1 MAGCPGKRPA
11 QDACIEGD
19 EPMSETPATSPQA
32 NPELTVR
39 PVVIRSWPK
48 IVMMVPTLIVALIC
62 GVVMAM
68 KGMPDPQ
75 RGFSFIYHGFCLL
88 FLFVLLVNLVLLL
101 YDLSLRGFSIV
112 VLLIIVLGLIL
123 YLTQLKGYH
132 VLEWLQKVLSLQ
144 VYANA
149 AFYFLFAFVLLVN
162 IIIAWVIT
170 RFHYWVV
177 EHNEIII
184 HNGFMHE
191 EERHPTS
198 SARYRLQIDD
208 VVEYGLFGAG
218 TLVFTFADDK
228 LERALPTVLG
238 VRKKTKQLDLL
249 LGRVAVVE
257 Q

>member
-1 MAGCPGKRPA
+1 
-11 QDACIEGD
+11 
-19 EPMSETPATSPQA
+19 MSETPSSSASA
-32 NPELTVR
+32 SAELTVK

-48 IVMMVPTLIVALIC
+48 IVMMIPTMIAALIC
-62 GVVMAM
+62 GVLMAV
-68 KGMPDPQ
+68 KGVPKPEA
-75 RGFSFIYHGFCLL
+75 GFTFVHAFNLV

-101 YDLSLRGFSIV
+101 YDLSLRGFLIV
-112 VLLIIVLGLIL
+112 VLLIVVLGLLL
-123 YLTQLKGYH
+123 YLTQLKGYQ
-132 VLEWLQKVLSLQ
+132 VWDWLRNVLSLN
-144 VYANA
+144 VYANS
-149 AFYFLFAFVLLVN
+149 AFYFLFAFVLFVN
-162 IIIAWVIT
+162 MIIAWVIT

-191 EERHPTS
+191 QERHPTS
-198 SARYRLQIDD
+198 TARFRLQIND

-228 LERALPTVLG
+228 SERTLPTVLG
-238 VRKKTKQLDLL
+238 VRWKAKQLDLL

>member
-1 MAGCPGKRPA
+1 
-11 QDACIEGD
+11 
-19 EPMSETPATSPQA
+19 MSETPSS
-32 NPELTVR
+32 NPPASAELSVK

-48 IVMMVPTLIVALIC
+48 IVMMIPTMIIALIC
-62 GVVMAM
+62 GIVMAM
-68 KGMPDPQ
+68 KGVPDPKA
-75 RGFSFIYHGFCLL
+75 GFSLVHHGFCLL

-101 YDLSLRGFSIV
+101 YDLSLRGFVIV
-112 VLLIIVLGLIL
+112 VLLIVVIGMIL
-123 YLTQLKGYH
+123 YLTELKGYN
-132 VLEWLQKVLSLQ
+132 VKDWLGKVLSLQ

-162 IIIAWVIT
+162 MVIAWIIT

-177 EHNEIII
+177 EHNEIIM

-191 EERHPTS
+191 QERHPTS
-198 SARYRLQIDD
+198 TARFRLQIND
-208 VVEYGLFGAG
+208 VVEYALFGAG

-228 LERALPTVLG
+228 SERILQTVLG
-238 VRKKTKQLDLL
+238 VRGKAKQLDLL